1 MGVFAFAA
9 GVVRVVPG
17 GELPAR
23 VLEQSG
29 RLVVAVE
36 AAAMRMLA
44 DRLLAATGGLGV
56 PGGAMGGAPALAAS
70 AEPSRPGFRSVES
83 RVLTTESPAAIL
95 EDLLARSVRGNPA
108 TGQADWHLTVLRQL
122 VPDEARILA
131 TLAAGEVAPTASVMR
146 RGTGETLLANASL
159 IGRTAAVT
167 LPSRTPAYVS
177 HLLRLGLVELGP
189 EDPTQKAGYE
199 LLLADRA
206 VREALRAGE
215 LGKLPAKVVRRT
227 LRLSPAGRE
236 LWSVARPG
244 DRP

>member
-23 VLEQSG
+23 VIEQSG

-36 AAAMRMLA
+36 AAAMRLLA

-56 PGGAMGGAPALAAS
+56 PGGAPTLAAP
-70 AEPSRPGFRSVES
+70 PSTPGPRPAES
-83 RVLTTESPAAIL
+83 RGRAESPAAIL

-108 TGQADWHLTVLRQL
+108 SGQQDWHLTVLRQL

-131 TLAAGEVAPTASVMR
+131 TLAAGEVAPTASVQR
-146 RGTGETLLANASL
+146 RGNGETLLAHASL

-167 LPSRTPAYVS
+167 LPSRTPSYVS

-189 EDPTQKAGYE
+189 EDPAQKSGYE

-206 VREALRAGE
+206 VRDALREGE

-227 LRLSPAGRE
+227 LRLSPSGRE

>member
-1 MGVFAFAA
+1 MGVFSFAA
-9 GVVRVVPG
+9 GVVRAVPG

-29 RLVVAVE
+29 RLVSAVE
-36 AAAMRMLA
+36 AAAMRLLA

-56 PGGAMGGAPALAAS
+56 PGGAPALAAPQP
-70 AEPSRPGFRSVES
+70 PSPGFRSVES
-83 RVLTTESPAAIL
+83 RVSTGESPAAIL
-95 EDLLARSVRGNPA
+95 EDLLARAVRGNPA
-108 TGQADWHLTVLRQL
+108 TGQEDWHVTVLRQL

-131 TLAAGEVAPTASVMR
+131 NLAAGEVAPTATVLR

-167 LPSRTPAYVS
+167 LPSRTPSYVS

-189 EDPTQKAGYE
+189 EDPAQKAGYE

-206 VREALRAGE
+206 VRDALRAGE

-227 LRLSPAGRE
+227 LRLSPSGRE

-244 DRP
+244 GRP

>member
-1 MGVFAFAA
+1 MGIFAFAA

-29 RLVVAVE
+29 RLVSAVE
-36 AAAMRMLA
+36 AAALRLLA
-44 DRLLAATGGLGV
+44 ERLLAATGG
-56 PGGAMGGAPALAAS
+56 PGGVGGASALAA
-70 AEPSRPGFRSVES
+70 PLTSRPGFPSVES
-83 RVLTTESPAAIL
+83 RVSTPESPAAIF
-95 EDLLARSVRGNPA
+95 EDLLTRSVRGNPVSSHE
-108 TGQADWHLTVLRQL
+108 DWQVAVLRQL

-131 TLAAGEVAPTASVMR
+131 TLAAGELAPTVSVLR
-146 RGTGETLLANASL
+146 RGNGETLLAHASL
-159 IGRTAAVT
+159 IGRAAAVT

-189 EDPTQKAGYE
+189 EDPAQKAGYE

-206 VREALRAGE
+206 VRDALREGE

-227 LRLSPAGRE
+227 LRLSPSGRE